1 MIIGNRFTTKIKRV
15 FKGGY
20 QNSRHQS
27 YCFLKQ
33 TLDLNIVQCKCLS
46 KSMRKQK
53 SGTNTRDL
61 LICHSL
67 HIRYKYSNLDQNKRN
82 PFFRNT
88 AHSFHVEYILSAPSA
103 LNPSAVKNIDWR
115 PLDCLARLSRA
126 PRPTS
131 TLLDFATRA
140 CFHMHSHHALM
151 R

>member
-1 MIIGNRFTTKIKRV
+1 MLRYEHAQTKER
-15 FKGGY
+15 Y
-20 QNSRHQS
+20 N
-27 YCFLKQ
+27 
-33 TLDLNIVQCKCLS
+33 LNK
-46 KSMRKQK
+46 
-53 SGTNTRDL
+53 L

-67 HIRYKYSNLDQNKRN
+67 YIWYKYSNSVSKQAQS
-82 PFFRNT
+82 FFKNT
-88 AHSFHVEYILSAPSA
+88 AHSFHVEYIRKAPSA

-151 R
+151 H